1 MRLKSILKLAA
12 LGCALAGPAWAATP
26 VQVWETYTDRTRL
39 LAPAA
44 PLSMERQPER
54 DLNIVV
60 DPGQRFQEMVG
71 IGANITDASAWLIQ
85 NKMNPAQR
93 KAFME
98 EMFGPAPGLGF
109 SFTRLTIGAS
119 DFSLHHYSLNDMP
132 KGQRDP
138 GLEKFSIA
146 PMRAEVL
153 PVLKQ
158 AMAIN
163 PQLKV
168 MASPWSAPA
177 WMKTNDSLI
186 KGSLRPDA
194 YEVFARY
201 LVKFVDAMQAEGV
214 PMYALTLQNE
224 PHFEPNDYP
233 GMRLDSPARA
243 KIIGEHLGPMLAQ
256 RKDRVRILDWDH
268 NWDEPQA
275 PLHVLADK
283 KANPYVAG
291 VAWHCYVGDPS
302 AQLQVQAAYPDK
314 EAYFTE
320 CAGGEGN
327 AGWRETLPWNV
338 RNLMIGSIR
347 GWSKGVLMW
356 NLALDENY
364 GPHLGGCADCRGVV
378 IINSKTGEVTRNLDY
393 YALAHVSRFIRPGAV
408 RIGSSTNVGRLE
420 SVAFQNKDDG
430 SLVLVVLNGAA
441 NRREFSVSVG
451 QQVFRHSMPGASVA
465 TFVWKP

>member
-1 MRLKSILKLAA
+1 MRVKSILKLAA
-12 LGCALAGPAWAATP
+12 LGCALASPAWAATQ

-85 NKMNPAQR
+85 HKMNPAQR

-364 GPHLGGCADCRGVV
+364 GPHLGGCGDCRGVV
-378 IINSKTGEVTRNLDY
+378 IINSRTGEVTRNLDY

-408 RIGSSTNVGRLE
+408 RIGSSTNVRRLE
-420 SVAFQNKDDG
+420 TVAFQNKDDG
-430 SLVLVVLNGAA
+430 SLVLVVLNGAS
-441 NRREFSVSVG
+441 NQREFSVSVG
-451 QQVFRHSMPGASVA
+451 QQVFRHVLPGASVA

>member
-1 MRLKSILKLAA
+1 MQVLSILKRIA
-12 LGCALAGPAWAATP
+12 LGCLVVTPVWAATS
-26 VQVWETYTDRTRL
+26 VQVWETYTDRSRL
-39 LAPAA
+39 LASANALP
-44 PLSMERQPER
+44 MERQPER
-54 DLNIVV
+54 ALNIVV

-85 NKMNPAQR
+85 HKMSPAQR
-93 KAFME
+93 QAFMQ

-109 SFTRLTIGAS
+109 AFTRLTIGAS
-119 DFSLHHYSLNDMP
+119 DFSLHHYSLDDVAP
-132 KGQRDP
+132 GQSDP
-138 GLEKFSIA
+138 DLSKFSIA
-146 PMRAEVL
+146 PMRADVL

-163 PQLKV
+163 PKLKV

-177 WMKTNDSLI
+177 WMKTNGSLI
-186 KGSLRPDA
+186 KGGLRPDA
-194 YEVFARY
+194 YGVFARY
-201 LVKFVDAMQAEGV
+201 LVKFADAMQAEGV
-214 PMYALTLQNE
+214 PLYALTLQNE

-233 GMRLDSPARA
+233 GMRLESPARA
-243 KIIGEHLGPMLAQ
+243 KIIGEHLGPLLAQ
-256 RKDRVRILDWDH
+256 RKERVRILDWDH

-283 KANPYVAG
+283 RANPYVAG
-291 VAWHCYVGDPS
+291 VAWHCYVGEPG
-302 AQLQVQAAYPDK
+302 AQAQVHDAYPDK

-364 GPHLGGCADCRGVV
+364 GPHLGGCGDCRGVV

-408 RIGSSTNVGRLE
+408 RIQSSTKVGQLE
-420 SVAFQNKDDG
+420 TVAFQNQDDS
-430 SLVLVVLNGAA
+430 SLVLVVLNSAA
-441 NRREFSVSVG
+441 DAREYSVSVG
-451 QQVFRHSMPGASVA
+451 QQVFRHALPGASVA